1 MYRRIRTFLAV
12 VLLLTA
18 GILAGSPVAAQ
29 PSGLPVLAAHIRI
42 MIAGDST
49 AVGIPVVCP
58 DGSPFGDRW
67 TLGHWLRD
75 AAGLDFEF
83 VGSVNASCAAP
94 FGRSE
99 GHSGWTIGMLADN
112 ISAFLAANSADILIL
127 RVGVNDATSTSGWHT
142 AQQMSVDYLR
152 LIDNARAARPGIR
165 IGASEVIPPEP
176 MATTDPVIRADLR
189 KASVTAQEF
198 NATLRA
204 TVAPYGDSV
213 RVVEIGRI
221 TPLLLADGLHPS
233 GDGYDAI
240 AYMQMRDPEGVYRFM
255 SDRPAP
261 RVKLKGLLFDPW
273 RGNG

>member
-1 MYRRIRTFLAV
+1 MTKTFRAALAALLLVLAV
-12 VLLLTA
+12 GVTV
-18 GILAGSPVAAQ
+18 GGSVSAQ
-29 PSGLPVLAAHIRI
+29 PAGPLPVLTGHVRL

-49 AVGIPVVCP
+49 AAGIPVACP
-58 DGSPFGDRW
+58 DGAPFGDRW
-67 TLGHWLRD
+67 TLGHWLTL
-75 AAGLDFEF
+75 AAGLDVEF
-83 VGSVNASCAAP
+83 VGSLNASCAAP
-94 FGRSE
+94 FGHSE
-99 GHSGWTIGMLADN
+99 GRGGETIFHLADTIGGY
-112 ISAFLAANSADILIL
+112 LAANPADVLIL

-198 NATLRA
+198 NALLRA

-233 GDGYDAI
+233 GPGYDGI
-240 AYMQMRDPEGVYRFM
+240 AYAQVRQPDGIYRFM

-261 RVKLKGLLFDPW
+261 AVKLSGVPLDPW
-273 RGNG
+273 R